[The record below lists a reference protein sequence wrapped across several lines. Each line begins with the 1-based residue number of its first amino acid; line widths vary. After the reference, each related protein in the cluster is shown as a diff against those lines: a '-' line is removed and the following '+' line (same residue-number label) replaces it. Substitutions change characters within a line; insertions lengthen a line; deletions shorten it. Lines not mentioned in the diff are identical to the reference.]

1 MCTSM
6 LTQLHTRTETR
17 LQEEGSFSHRKPC
30 SEPGQICTMCSLVTV
45 PHGCCHLLG
54 LLIHNRKSQ
63 RRESKLMLR
72 LEQVDESW
80 RRPVEDRGSLVL
92 YFNSEHGTAV
102 WSSSI

>member
-1 MCTSM
+1 MCTAM
-6 LTQLHTRTETR
+6 LTQLRTRTETR

-30 SEPGQICTMCSLVTV
+30 SEPGQTCTMCSLVNV

-54 LLIHNRKSQ
+54 LLIHNRK
-63 RRESKLMLR
+63 RAGGDLWKAVVPLA
-72 LEQVDESW
+72 
-80 RRPVEDRGSLVL
+80 L